1 MQQEIVRI
9 LGQLRGSFEPGAWH
23 GPSLHELLSGVTA
36 ELAAEQPAGRGHSI
50 WELAL
55 HIAAWEAAARRML
68 TGGSAEV
75 PPEQNF
81 PAPAQPTEEAW
92 RAALETVENEHQALL
107 DAVASI
113 PDARL
118 DERVAGKEYSVYFLL
133 HGVVQHNLYH
143 AGQIALLKRILS

>member
-1 MQQEIVRI
+1 
-9 LGQLRGSFEPGAWH
+9 
-23 GPSLHELLSGVTA
+23 
-36 ELAAEQPAGRGHSI
+36 
-50 WELAL
+50 
-55 HIAAWEAAARRML
+55 ML